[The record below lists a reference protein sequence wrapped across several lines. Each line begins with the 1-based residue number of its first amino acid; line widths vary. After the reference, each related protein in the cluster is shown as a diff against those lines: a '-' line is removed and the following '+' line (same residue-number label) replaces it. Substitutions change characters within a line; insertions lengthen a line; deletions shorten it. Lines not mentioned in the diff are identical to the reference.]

1 LGLKRMKSAWKAASG
16 MQCFFCS
23 NLYATEEFVTHIEGC
38 RISSQRYSIMNAPQM
53 MRVDFTFKNGTY
65 IFDIT
70 HRGLSKQIARDQKSV
85 DEFLT
90 QL

>member
-1 LGLKRMKSAWKAASG
+1 
-16 MQCFFCS
+16 
-23 NLYATEEFVTHIEGC
+23 
-38 RISSQRYSIMNAPQM
+38 MNAPQM

>member
-1 LGLKRMKSAWKAASG
+1 MKSAWKAASG
-16 MQCFFCS
+16 MQCFYCS
-23 NLYATEEFVTHIEGC
+23 SLYTTEEFSGHVEGC

-53 MRVDFTFKNGTY
+53 MRVDFVEKAGVY

-70 HRGLSKQIARDQKSV
+70 HKGVSKSMTRDQKSV
-85 DEFLT
+85 DDFLS